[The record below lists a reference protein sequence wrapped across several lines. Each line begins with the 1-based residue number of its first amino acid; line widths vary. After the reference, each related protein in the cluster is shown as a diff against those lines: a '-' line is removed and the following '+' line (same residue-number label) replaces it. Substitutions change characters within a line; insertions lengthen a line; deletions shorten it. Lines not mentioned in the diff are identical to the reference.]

1 MATAGGADAE
11 SYAVELALPSFS
23 AFYEQHNPKHGRLA
37 KRLLQMHAGNEE
49 KLFDGLVTKY
59 GDAAVTDL
67 VTGISQAAEKAA
79 GARLP
84 SPSGTKDTV
93 ASRGA
98 AVMERVRGL
107 SHPAHPCPRSQILPQ
122 PPTRRRSCSPK
133 RHC

>member
-93 ASRGA
+93 ASRSWVACIAPGHA
-98 AVMERVRGL
+98 RVWAVCIVVSPLHL
-107 SHPAHPCPRSQILPQ
+107 SRA
-122 PPTRRRSCSPK
+122 
-133 RHC
+133 

>member
-11 SYAVELALPSFS
+11 SYAVELALPSFA

-93 ASRGA
+93 VTYRG
-98 AVMERVRGL
+98 VIQR
-107 SHPAHPCPRSQILPQ
+107 P
-122 PPTRRRSCSPK
+122 SCSSDHRRDVQEVWLPD
-133 RHC
+133 RHDER